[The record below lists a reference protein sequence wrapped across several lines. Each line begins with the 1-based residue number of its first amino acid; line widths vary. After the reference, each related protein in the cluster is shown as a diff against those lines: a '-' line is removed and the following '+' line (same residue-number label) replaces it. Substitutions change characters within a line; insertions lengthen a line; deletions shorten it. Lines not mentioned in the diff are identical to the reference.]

1 MRYFAIVL
9 TVLALALSLAGTA
22 SAATTTNS
30 ATLTVPAGQTKSVF
44 LPCPD
49 NTKNVKV
56 KGHTDRGSVTVKSN
70 AKSLPKGATM
80 TVKNTTKMVATG
92 TAQVT
97 CTS

>member
-1 MRYFAIVL
+1 MRYSAIVL
-9 TVLALALSLAGTA
+9 AVLVMTFGLAGTA
-22 SAATTTNS
+22 SAATTSNS

-49 NTKNVKV
+49 NTKNVRA
-56 KGHTDRGSVTVKSN
+56 KGHTDRGSVTVKANS
-70 AKSLPKGATM
+70 KSLPKGATL

-92 TAQVT
+92 TATVT